1 MSILNNL
8 NLRFSNSLEL
18 LFILAKRDI
27 SVRFKQTALGM
38 IWAIIR
44 PITTMLVFLFA
55 YKNVT
60 NISNISG
67 YPIQIVIYSGIL
79 FWNLFANS
87 FQSVSNSVL
96 LSSNLISKVYF
107 PRLIIL
113 FSAIAVSLIDF
124 LFGLFVYFILAV
136 YFKINI
142 SYNLFL
148 LPIVV
153 LITLFMSIGLGAIIA
168 SFSVKKRDLLQIIP
182 IVVQYGFF
190 VTPIV
195 YTSLEFNLKP
205 WFKIYAFINPLVGL
219 VEFFRFT
226 LISGYHVLSINEI
239 LISIFSSI
247 SIFSLGLFTFQL
259 KKDTIVDHL

>member
-1 MSILNNL
+1 MTFLNIFNF
-8 NLRFSNSLEL
+8 RFLNSLEL
-18 LFILAKRDI
+18 FLILSKRDI

-55 YKNVT
+55 YKNLT

-87 FQSVSNSVL
+87 FQSVSNSIL

-107 PRLIIL
+107 PRMIIL
-113 FSAIAVSLIDF
+113 FSSIAVSLIDF
-124 LFGLFVYFILAV
+124 LFGLFVYFILAF
-136 YFKINI
+136 YFNINI

-148 LPIVV
+148 LPVV
-153 LITLFMSIGLGAIIA
+153 VVIILFISIGLGAIFA
-168 SFSVKKRDLLQIIP
+168 SFSVKKRDLLQLIP
-182 IVVQYGFF
+182 IIVQYGFF

-195 YTSLEFNLKP
+195 YTSLEFYLKP
-205 WFKIYAFINPLVGL
+205 WFKIYTFINPLVGL

-226 LISGYHVLSINEI
+226 LIRGYHVLSFNEI

-247 SIFSLGLFTFQL
+247 SIFILGLLVFHF
-259 KKDTIVDHL
+259 KKDTFVDYL

>member
-1 MSILNNL
+1 MAFLNILNF
-8 NLRFSNSLEL
+8 RFSNSLEL
-18 LFILAKRDI
+18 FLILSKRDI

-44 PITTMLVFLFA
+44 PVTTMLVFLFA

-87 FQSVSNSVL
+87 FQSVSNSIL

-107 PRLIIL
+107 PRMIIL
-113 FSAIAVSLIDF
+113 FSAIAVSIIDF
-124 LFGLFVYFILAV
+124 IFGLFVYFILAL

-142 SYNLFL
+142 SFNILL
-148 LPIVV
+148 LPIAV
-153 LITLFMSIGLGAIIA
+153 LITLFISIGLGAIFA

-182 IVVQYGFF
+182 IIVQYGFF

-195 YTSLEFNLKP
+195 YTSIEFYLKP
-205 WFKIYAFINPLVGL
+205 WFKIYTIINPLVGL

-226 LISGYHVLSINEI
+226 LIRGYQVLSLNEI
-239 LISIFSSI
+239 LISVFSSI
-247 SIFSLGLFTFQL
+247 SIFIIGLLVFHF
-259 KKDTIVDHL
+259 KKDTFVDYL

>member
-1 MSILNNL
+1 MAFLNTSNF
-8 NLRFSNSLEL
+8 NFSNNLEL
-18 LFILAKRDI
+18 LLILAKRDI
-27 SVRFKQTALGM
+27 SVRFKQTALGL

-87 FQSVSNSVL
+87 FQSVSSSILV
-96 LSSNLISKVYF
+96 SSNLISKVYF

-124 LFGLFVYFILAV
+124 LFGLFVYFILAF
-136 YFKINI
+136 YFKISI
-142 SYNLFL
+142 TYNLFL

-153 LITLFMSIGLGAIIA
+153 LITLFFSIGLGAIFA
-168 SFSVKKRDLLQIIP
+168 TYSVKKRDLLQIIP
-182 IVVQYGFF
+182 IIVQYGFF

-205 WFKIYAFINPLVGL
+205 WFRIYTFINPLVGL
-219 VEFFRFT
+219 VEFFRLT

-239 LISIFSSI
+239 LISIISSI
-247 SIFSLGLFTFQL
+247 SIFAIGLFIFQL
-259 KKDTIVDHL
+259 KKDTFVDHL